1 MAAPSKGKHIR
12 RDCRICSS
20 IVVIPPVMMMRMM
33 IKFVKNK
40 KAVPHERGMVHQNLV
55 ISPQPNYDGKDS
67 RAR

>member
-12 RDCRICSS
+12 RDCSICSS

-40 KAVPHERGMVHQNLV
+40 KQCHMSVVWF
-55 ISPQPNYDGKDS
+55 IKIW
-67 RAR
+67 